1 MRYIFIDKIQN
12 INKTSIEGSKFLC
25 LNEDIFKDHFPNYP
39 MLPAALM
46 VEASIQLGR
55 IFIWKE
61 SDFRYTLLP
70 VSFDKF
76 KFYDVLTPG
85 NILTISLNINNQE
98 KIEYSLNNAIN
109 IKTTGYSN
117 EKKCFQGVI
126 TFSIMSFEKLHN
138 EKKCREYVDFL
149 ISNYRKDK
157 NEM

>member
-1 MRYIFIDKIQN
+1 MRYIFIDKIKN
-12 INKTSIEGSKFLC
+12 IDKASIEGSKFLC

-70 VSFDKF
+70 VSFEKF
-76 KFYDVLTPG
+76 KFYNVITPG
-85 NILTISLNINNQE
+85 NILDISLSINNQE
-98 KIEYSLNNAIN
+98 KIEYSINNI
-109 IKTTGYSN
+109 ISLKTTGYYN

-126 TFSIMSFEKLHN
+126 AFNIMSFEKLHN
-138 EKKCREYVDFL
+138 EKKVQR
-149 ISNYRKDK
+149 IP
-157 NEM
+157 